1 MQLAKQNVI
10 KAAFILTFCG
20 VFCRILGAFYRVP
33 QANMLGSEGMGNY
46 YLIFPIFSFM
56 ISLSASSIPQS
67 LSKLVAESVQN
78 GEQNKAKK
86 YFKSSLLL
94 MTFFGLFCSL
104 LMIFFAPF
112 LSKLQQNTQSLNS
125 YFAIAP
131 AVFFVCL
138 ISCFRGYF
146 QGYQTMT
153 FSGIS
158 QIIEQVIKVAFGLYL
173 TSKLLVYGIEYGVFG
188 SLIAITISEF
198 IALVYLFISYKFFAK
213 KIVNNSG
220 NTISYKQC
228 FKDVIKTTM
237 PFTLS
242 YVIFPLSVFLDSLF
256 VVKFLTIS
264 GLSGDFAMG
273 VFGLNGGV
281 INTLTNLP
289 IVVSTALAVVVVP
302 SLSGDIK
309 SGNRE
314 GCNEKIA
321 LIFKICVLIIL
332 PCVIVFAI
340 FPKEIIMILF
350 GSLASGVIDELA
362 IASNMLI
369 ISSIGVLYLGI
380 FQVSSG
386 ILQSSGDFYIPVK
399 SLGIG
404 VAVRLVLCVVLCF
417 VPKVNIY
424 AISIANVVCFFIIAT
439 FNVSALQKSFNVKI
453 NYKSAL
459 IFPIISCVCMVVA
472 VIEAKLIFVKIFSES
487 LAAFISLFVG
497 GAVYLCCL
505 ILFKVF
511 GKSELR
517 AMING

>member
-86 YFKSSLLL
+86 YFNSSLLL

-198 IALVYLFISYKFFAK
+198 VALVYLFISYKFFAK
-213 KIVNNSG
+213 KNC
-220 NTISYKQC
+220 K
-228 FKDVIKTTM
+228 
-237 PFTLS
+237 
-242 YVIFPLSVFLDSLF
+242 
-256 VVKFLTIS
+256 
-264 GLSGDFAMG
+264 
-273 VFGLNGGV
+273 
-281 INTLTNLP
+281 
-289 IVVSTALAVVVVP
+289 
-302 SLSGDIK
+302 
-309 SGNRE
+309 
-314 GCNEKIA
+314 
-321 LIFKICVLIIL
+321 
-332 PCVIVFAI
+332 
-340 FPKEIIMILF
+340 
-350 GSLASGVIDELA
+350 
-362 IASNMLI
+362 
-369 ISSIGVLYLGI
+369 
-380 FQVSSG
+380 
-386 ILQSSGDFYIPVK
+386 
-399 SLGIG
+399 
-404 VAVRLVLCVVLCF
+404 
-417 VPKVNIY
+417 
-424 AISIANVVCFFIIAT
+424 
-439 FNVSALQKSFNVKI
+439 
-453 NYKSAL
+453 
-459 IFPIISCVCMVVA
+459 
-472 VIEAKLIFVKIFSES
+472 
-487 LAAFISLFVG
+487 
-497 GAVYLCCL
+497 
-505 ILFKVF
+505 
-511 GKSELR
+511 
-517 AMING
+517 